1 MAKEDYS
8 PEEKLLNIIEENEGG
23 SAFKKSSRDIRD
35 PGAPQTP
42 VKNLID
48 RFRRIYS
55 KRKWSLS
62 ELNLKLVNGLLAA
75 LLAALVIFLA
85 ADFIGSRPDLKKIY
99 PKVSDLAAN
108 IPLNRGS
115 ISLLEPVSNYINA
128 SKKRDIF
135 NPLPV
140 TSPEKL
146 KENPSLLIDLIKDLR
161 LVGIYWSEDPEAM
174 IENEKEKKTYFL
186 KTGQIIKGVKIKAI
200 LKDRVILEYN
210 NEETELM

>member
-1 MAKEDYS
+1 MAKEDFS

-23 SAFKKSSRDIRD
+23 GAFKKSSKDIKD
-35 PGAPQTP
+35 PDASKTP
-42 VKNLID
+42 VKNLIEW
-48 RFRRIYS
+48 FRGICS

-85 ADFIGSRPDLKKIY
+85 ADFIASRPDLKKIY
-99 PKVSDLAAN
+99 PKVSDLAAS
-108 IPLNRGS
+108 IPLNKGS
-115 ISLLEPVSNYINA
+115 ISLLEPVSNYITA

-140 TSPEKL
+140 TLPEKL

-174 IENEKEKKTYFL
+174 IENAKEKKTYFL
-186 KTGQIIKGVKIKAI
+186 KIGQIIKGVKIKAI